1 MVVPGRRVCVELIVP
16 VPGARVALQRRNDGR
31 KRLAK
36 TVLRLPP
43 EQRPCA
49 RAVEDIVVVAAVDH
63 PRLDEV
69 VATAC
74 FVLQNRSE
82 ERRVGK
88 AGVSTCTS
96 QWSPY
101 HYKKKK
107 IKLDSIIHG
116 DT

>member
-36 TVLRLPP
+36 IVLRLPP

-49 RAVEDIVVVAAVDH
+49 RDVEDIVVVAAVDH
-63 PRLDEV
+63 PRLD
-69 VATAC
+69 
-74 FVLQNRSE
+74 RSE

-88 AGVSTCTS
+88 ACVSTCRS
-96 QWSPY
+96 RWSPY
-101 HYKKKK
+101 HSKKTKHYNRYINNK
-107 IKLDSIIHG
+107 RNSNYNNRCID
-116 DT
+116 